1 MKKQSYSTETKNKL
15 LSGLFLG
22 ELGRC
27 PPKDPFTRLPIN
39 EKSGTYLEKQPTKA
53 KEIYSRFMKAIGK
66 QPAVRQLA
74 RSFDL
79 QDFEE
84 LLKNARE
91 TNDRDTIKK
100 IMKERNDYIRQN
112 T

>member
-1 MKKQSYSTETKNKL
+1 
-15 LSGLFLG
+15 
-22 ELGRC
+22 
-27 PPKDPFTRLPIN
+27 
-39 EKSGTYLEKQPTKA
+39 
-53 KEIYSRFMKAIGK
+53 MKAIGK

-91 TNDRDTIKK
+91 TNDRDTIKR